1 MIRLCLQRYIDFA
14 AALNH
19 RIGAAVV
26 YGVFLIMFI
35 LLWSVAARIFAT
47 PSLWTLEGAQF
58 ALVGYYF
65 LGGAYVM
72 QQDGHVRVD
81 LLYHRWSV
89 RRKACFDALTS
100 FCLLFYLGV
109 MFYGGLDSLEYAL
122 QYQERSASAWR
133 PYLWPVKML
142 IIAGLGL
149 MLIQS
154 LAWLARDL
162 LLLLPRPVA

>member
-72 QQDGHVRVD
+72 QQDGHVRMD

-100 FCLLFYLGV
+100 FCL
-109 MFYGGLDSLEYAL
+109 
-122 QYQERSASAWR
+122 WR